1 MEYLDERD
9 INVYT
14 DGSMLPAPRRGGL
27 GIVFVT
33 EGDDGDWRVHEF
45 PVSGYRASTNNQ
57 MERRA
62 VIEALEA
69 LVRGSAPVSLAGYRK
84 VVVRTDSEWL
94 VEGYRYARFT
104 WPSNRWMT
112 REGNPV
118 VDEQEWKK
126 LVKAADRVGIPVEIE
141 WVKGHRNS
149 PHNKKADRLAKASA
163 KGPLR
168 APPVQR
174 KVRRKKSPHQV
185 QRGSVTMEG
194 QQLTIRIIEETP
206 PSSGLARF
214 KYEVISKKSPYY
226 QRVDYIWDDE
236 TSAMRAGHTYR
247 VRVNRDPKA
256 PRIIRV
262 FREVT

>member
-33 EGDDGDWRVHEF
+33 EADDGNWRVDEF
-45 PVSGYRASTNNQ
+45 SVPGYRASTNNQ

-69 LVRGSAPVSLAGYRK
+69 LARGFAPVSLDGYRK
-84 VVVRTDSEWL
+84 VVVRTDSQVL
-94 VEGYRYARFT
+94 VDGYRYARFV
-104 WPSNRWMT
+104 WPSNGWMT

-118 VDEQEWKK
+118 VDKQEWKT
-126 LVKAADRVGIPVEIE
+126 LIKAADRVGIPVEIE

-149 PHNKKADRLAKASA
+149 PHNKMADRLARASA

-168 APPVQR
+168 EPLVQR
-174 KVRRKKSPHQV
+174 KVRRKTSPHQV
-185 QRGSVTMEG
+185 KRGSVTMDG
-194 QQLTIRIIEETP
+194 QQLTIRIIEEAP
-206 PSSGLARF
+206 PSSGLVRF
-214 KYEVISKKSPYY
+214 KYEVMSRKSPYY
-226 QRVDYIWDDE
+226 QRVDYIWDDQ
-236 TSAMRAGHTYR
+236 TSSMRCGHSFR
-247 VRVNRDPKA
+247 VRVNRDTSA
-256 PRIIRV
+256 PRIVKV
-262 FREVT
+262 FREVP